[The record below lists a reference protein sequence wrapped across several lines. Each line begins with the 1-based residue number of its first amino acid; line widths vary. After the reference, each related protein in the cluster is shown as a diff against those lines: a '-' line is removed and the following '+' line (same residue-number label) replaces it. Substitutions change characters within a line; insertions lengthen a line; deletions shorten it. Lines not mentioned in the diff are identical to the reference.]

1 MSEHPI
7 SAGLWQKIRK
17 VIAII
22 DGIVDKI
29 LSVTYTLS
37 EGTVVADTVAGA
49 PKIVTPASSGT
60 ANTYGSW
67 VAVDASTS
75 AASYISLVTVGCPAR
90 GATIDAAIDI
100 GVSENA
106 VITIPFNYF
115 YRSDVGYLPTVVF
128 PINPP
133 IRVAAS
139 GAIDARITDNE
150 ANANTYR
157 VGVTYHQA

>member
-1 MSEHPI
+1 MAMKS
-7 SAGLWQKIRK
+7 SWSLKQWMKRK
-17 VIAII
+17 LQ
-22 DGIVDKI
+22 DIVDNI
-29 LSVTYTLS
+29 VSVTYTLS
-37 EGTVVADTVAGA
+37 EGTVVADTVTGT

-75 AASYISLVTVGCPAR
+75 AASYISLVTVGLPAR
-90 GATIDAAIDI
+90 GKTIDAAIDI
-100 GVSENA
+100 GVSETA

-115 YRSDVGYLPTVVF
+115 YKSDVGYLPTVVL

-139 GAIDARITDNE
+139 GAIDARVTDNE

-157 VGVTYHQA
+157 IGVTYHIA